1 MIAYQKTKQEELC
14 KTMKKRKLMMTVMSL
29 ALVLVVAVGG
39 TLAYLSDQ
47 SNEVTNTFNVG
58 EGYIPDDPD
67 DPDSH
72 KGLWLDETDKPA
84 TGGNPLETDPNHRT
98 ETGVAYEEMMPGSV
112 VAKDP
117 TFHLTNNSTTSYVFA
132 NVTGVDEM
140 IAAGYFFTV
149 NKPEALTD
157 PSASAFNDN
166 WVKVDDAAGFNGW
179 YVYVVDNAAGEDAVK
194 YGVVST
200 KTGEEGQVTEQGTEM
215 ASMFNYVKLGSS
227 VDNEEFAAIGP
238 GEVVIGG
245 VAVQTTNLTM
255 EEAFAE
261 AQSVWDEAHNTTGTD
276 EPVEP

>member
-1 MIAYQKTKQEELC
+1 
-14 KTMKKRKLMMTVMSL
+14 MKKRKLMMTVMSL

-47 SNEVTNTFNVG
+47 SNQVVNTFNVG
-58 EGYIPDDPD
+58 EGYIPEDPD
-67 DPDSH
+67 DPESH
-72 KGLWLDETDKPA
+72 KGLWLDETAKPEV
-84 TGGNPLETDPNHRT
+84 GNPLDPDPNNRT

-132 NVTGVDEM
+132 FVDGVDAM
-140 IAAGYFFTV
+140 IEDGYIFAV

-157 PSASAFNDN
+157 PVESVFASQ
-166 WVKVDDAAGFNGW
+166 WKKLPEGTEGFDGW
-179 YVYVVDNAAGEDAVK
+179 YVYVVNNAAEEEAVK

-200 KTGEEGQVTEQGTEM
+200 KTEIVEGESITTPGTEM

-227 VDNEEFAAIGP
+227 VDNEQFAVIGP

-245 VAVQTTNLTM
+245 VAVQTANLTM
-255 EEAFAE
+255 KEAFAE
-261 AQSVWDEAHNTTGTD
+261 AQRVWDEAHNTTGTD